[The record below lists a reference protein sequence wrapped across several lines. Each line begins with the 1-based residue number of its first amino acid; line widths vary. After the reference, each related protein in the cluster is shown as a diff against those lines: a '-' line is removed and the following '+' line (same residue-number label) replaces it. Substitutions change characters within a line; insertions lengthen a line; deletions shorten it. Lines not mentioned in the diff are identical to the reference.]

1 MPPIT
6 VAFTIETAEEAE
18 QLAEAL
24 AARADLLRQQRAATP
39 DVRAALYRAAG
50 RCFEAAEFH
59 HGAAGRA
66 MEAKASAAFSA
77 YMVKLADMAV
87 L

>member
-1 MPPIT
+1 MSPIT
-6 VAFTIETAEEAE
+6 VHIEVATAEEAE

-24 AARADLLRQQRAATP
+24 AARADLLRQQKAGTP

-50 RCFEAAEFH
+50 RFFEVAEFH
-59 HGAAGRA
+59 HGAASRQL
-66 MEAKASAAFSA
+66 EAKSSAAFSL
-77 YMVKLADMAV
+77 YMLRLADMQG